1 MEDGNSSSSGGD
13 NSSNKNTVAENS
25 EETIHINIKTLN
37 SNVSTLLVGKK
48 EPVSLLKEKIAKA
61 TSVFPEQQ
69 CLIFRGRTLKDN
81 HLLSDHFVEDGDTLH
96 LVLRQPAQSEGQNT
110 RYSGEVKITEN
121 E

>member
-48 EPVSLLKEKIAKA
+48 VFYFYNLCIFTKLQCFFGCSIYFGNLTIVCSEK
-61 TSVFPEQQ
+61 
-69 CLIFRGRTLKDN
+69 
-81 HLLSDHFVEDGDTLH
+81 
-96 LVLRQPAQSEGQNT
+96 
-110 RYSGEVKITEN
+110 RYTGI
-121 E
+121 